1 MFKEL
6 QDEMN
11 QVHTENGAKAF
22 HTTESAVLDY
32 FAVGGAFRNTPDDM
46 QDRLI
51 IKAWAENPELTLK
64 AMFYFRDVRGGQGQR
79 CGFYR
84 QLKWLATNHTDV
96 LKPLVK
102 RIPEYGRWDDLYQL
116 FDTPLQNK
124 ALKVMTKQLSKD
136 QDALLKGEKISLLG
150 KWLKSENASSKETKR
165 LARITRQYLSMDSR
179 CYRKMLSNLRG
190 FLDIVERK
198 IAAND
203 WTNIE
208 YGKVPS
214 QAMHIYKRAFWK
226 HDEDGISKFIKDVE
240 SGDEKVNVGTLYPAQ
255 IIHSVLHG
263 DFDSPA
269 QIDMYWKN
277 LPDYI
282 EGSTE
287 NSIAVVDV
295 SMSMSGTPMEVAI
308 SLGLYL
314 AERAKGVY
322 ANGFITFSESPTFET
337 VIGDT
342 VVDKIR
348 VLKNSKWGYN
358 TNIERVFDAILK
370 VAIIGDISQDEM
382 VDKLYIISDMEFDV
396 ANGNSK
402 YGIRGGSEF
411 DIKNEQLMLTIA
423 RKFADAGYKM
433 PNLVYWNVDAR
444 NEQFPMQMKHGVQ
457 FVSGYSPVIF
467 KNLMKGN
474 FLGAYE
480 LMLDVL
486 EDDRYN
492 AIKIK

>member
-6 QDEMN
+6 QDDMN
-11 QVHTENGAKAF
+11 AVTTENGAAAF
-22 HTTESAVLDY
+22 RTTDSAVLDY
-32 FAVGGAFRNTPDDM
+32 FAVGGAFRNTSAAM
-46 QDRLI
+46 QDNLI
-51 IKAWAENPELTLK
+51 IRAWAENPELTLK

-84 QLKWLATNHTDV
+84 QLKWLAVNHTDI
-96 LKPLVK
+96 LRPLVK

-124 ALKVMTKQLSKD
+124 ALKVITKQLGKD
-136 QDALLKGEKISLLG
+136 IEHLATGKEISLLA
-150 KWLKSENASSKETKR
+150 KWLKSENASSPETKR
-165 LARITRQYLSMDSR
+165 LAKITRQYFSMDSR
-179 CYRKMLSNLRG
+179 CYRKTLSELRG

-198 IAAND
+198 ITAND

-214 QAMHIYKRAFWK
+214 QAMHVYKRAFWK
-226 HDEDGISKFIKDVE
+226 HDEAGISKFINAVE
-240 SGDEKVNVGTLYPAQ
+240 SGEEKINTGTLYPAQ
-255 IIHSVLHG
+255 IVKSVLDG
-263 DFDSPA
+263 TFDNPA
-269 QIDMYWKN
+269 QIDMFWKN

-295 SMSMSGTPMEVAI
+295 SASMNGTPMEVAI

-314 AERAKGVY
+314 AERAKGAY

-337 VIGDT
+337 VVGDT
-342 VVDKIR
+342 IVDKIK

-358 TNIERVFDAILK
+358 TNLEAVFISILRVAVSKRIPQ
-370 VAIIGDISQDEM
+370 SEM
-382 VDKLYIISDMEFDV
+382 IDKLYIISDMEFDM
-396 ANGNSK
+396 AMGSRHNSGR
-402 YGIRGGSEF
+402 GIN
-411 DIKNEQLMLTIA
+411 KEQLMVEMQNLFIEH
-423 RKFADAGYKM
+423 GYVM
-433 PNLVYWNVDAR
+433 PKIVFWNVDAR
-444 NEQFPMQMKHGVQ
+444 NQQYPMKMEAGIQ

-467 KNLMKGN
+467 KNLLKGN

-486 EDDRYN
+486 ENERYN
-492 AIKIK
+492 KITIK